1 MTYKTYIT
9 AALVAA
15 TGLAFALPVLAQSAA
30 PAAPMAR
37 PALFD
42 FATLDANGDGKVTM
56 EEITAA
62 RDAEAKALDA
72 NGDGKIDAAEL
83 LAYRTAQIEAR
94 VKAEF
99 AALDTDGDGAL
110 SAAEVASHRIV
121 RATPALPQAMFDRLD
136 TDKDGAISQAEFDA
150 AKALVQN
157 RGKNMRSNNDRGYTM
172 QGNTR
177 NQRGDRMQGQDRGN
191 MRGNKQGGDQ
201 NTGRGWLPFWRH

>member
-1 MTYKTYIT
+1 MKYTTYIT

-15 TGLAFALPVLAQSAA
+15 TGLAFAMPVAAQTAA
-30 PAAPMAR
+30 PVPPTAR

-42 FATLDANGDGKVTM
+42 FARLDANADGKVTM

-83 LAYRTAQIEAR
+83 LAYRTADLEERI
-94 VKAEF
+94 KAEI

-110 SAAEVASHRIV
+110 SAAELAAHRIV
-121 RATPALPQAMFDRLD
+121 RMSPVLPQAMFDRID

-157 RGKNMRSNNDRGYTM
+157 RADNVRGM
-172 QGNTR
+172 
-177 NQRGDRMQGQDRGN
+177 NQRGNDGRGQN
-191 MRGNKQGGDQ
+191 MRGNNRGGQ
-201 NTGRGWLPFWRH
+201 NTGHGWLPFWRH